1 MGWDLACGAQALG
14 ECHPP
19 SIIMNR
25 IVPLVK
31 STLTPQ
37 EMCSVSHFT
46 GFSTGGNLG
55 QPEDKVSDNTDS
67 DSEKNIPLSML
78 LMLGRKSQ

>member
-1 MGWDLACGAQALG
+1 MFLISRGL
-14 ECHPP
+14 
-19 SIIMNR
+19 
-25 IVPLVK
+25 
-31 STLTPQ
+31 
-37 EMCSVSHFT
+37 
-46 GFSTGGNLG
+46 STGGNLG